1 MTTLECRGLSKSFG
15 GVHAVRELDL
25 AVEEGETLGIIG
37 PNGAGKTTLFNLLA
51 GAERPDSG
59 QVVFRGKD
67 ISRHGPERRARL
79 GLIRTF
85 QNGRT
90 FANLSVTDNLLL
102 GAHESRIAAR
112 GGAVLG
118 ILELAQALVPLGA
131 FRAEERRL
139 RAEALVLL
147 EAFGERLVP
156 RASESAF
163 SFSYANRRRIELARA
178 LAARPR
184 LLLLDEPTAGMN
196 PTETAE
202 ILEFL
207 KGLKARGLTMIVIE
221 HKLPLIMR
229 ISDRIV
235 VMDEG
240 EKIAEGS
247 PEAVVR
253 ESRVIAAY
261 LGTVRS
267 HSDTKVPGGAHVDGD
282 AKLTV
287 Y

>member
-1 MTTLECRGLSKSFG
+1 MSKSFG
-15 GVHAVRELDL
+15 GIHAVRALDL
-25 AVEEGETLGIIG
+25 AVGEGETVGVIG

-51 GAERPDSG
+51 GALRPDSG
-59 QVVFRGKD
+59 QVFFRGED
-67 ISRHGPERRARL
+67 ISRRGPERRARL

-112 GGAVLG
+112 GGAALG

-139 RAEALVLL
+139 RAEAERLL
-147 EAFGERLVP
+147 EAFGERLAP
-156 RASESAF
+156 RADESAF
-163 SFSYANRRRIELARA
+163 SFSYANRRRIEIARA

-240 EKIAEGS
+240 EKIAEGG

-253 ESRVIAAY
+253 DSRVIAAY

-267 HSDTKVPGGAHVDGD
+267 HPDTRAPGGAHADGD
-282 AKLTV
+282 AELTV